1 MKNRLFAFQVPM
13 KIKFQKP
20 YSKYEKYPLT
30 QPKYQKLIKNEKLR
44 RKYNSNGSQ
53 QNYVLNNN

>member
-1 MKNRLFAFQVPM
+1 M

-30 QPKYQKLIKNEKLR
+30 AAKYQKLMKNDNLR
-44 RKYNSNGSQ
+44 RKYYEPLPE
-53 QNYVLNNN
+53 QNAIPYYQ